1 MTYLYF
7 IDFQMNDRG
16 INVFV
21 HNSSKCTNNIK
32 MLITNNLRCIST
44 VKNLSFFDLQKQ
56 DLCLTH
62 YYIYGNFVS

>member
-7 IDFQMNDRG
+7 IDFQMNERG

-32 MLITNNLRCIST
+32 ILITNNLRCVST
-44 VKNLSFFDLQKQ
+44 VKKLSFFDQQK
-56 DLCLTH
+56 
-62 YYIYGNFVS
+62 